1 MPCVFTNCHNCL
13 CAVGGTINTDVHK
26 YAESAC
32 RKSGGIFVPPHEA
45 VIHQYMREMI
55 VNSGDMSIV
64 SDSHTRYG
72 TQGSVSIGEGGPE
85 LAKAMLGKY
94 YEIDY
99 PGVIAVLLTGTP
111 KPWVGPMDVALS
123 IIGKVFK
130 NNFVKNKVLEFIG
143 PGVHSLSMD
152 FRNGIDT
159 MTTESACLSSVWATD
174 DKVKEYFEIH
184 KRPQGFKEMVPG
196 NAALYDGVVEVN
208 LDTIVPMIAL
218 PFHPSN
224 AYPLADVIA
233 EPEKYLKMVEKE
245 AERVFEN
252 NKDIHLDLCSKI
264 HDGKIKVDQAAT
276 LLDIKSRM
284 LLPKVEKEEE
294 EDEEDPRAELVRR
307 LLEYKMYKYMAQE
320 LEEREQEAELLFFK
334 EPTIPREVAKYEEPL
349 DLDKLLDGL
358 TLAKLQKVFD
368 AVMKRNAN
376 KLDPV
381 RSRFSTIRR
390 EPISLEQKVRSV
402 LSYARE
408 HRHFKFSDVLERE
421 SDRLEIVVA
430 FLAVLELMR
439 MGRIHLVQEK
449 LFDEMQLDTVDVDE
463 TEDEAELELS
473 TEEGEEYAR
482 IR

>member
-1 MPCVFTNCHNCL
+1 MSPSAFTRINLAACL
-13 CAVGGTINTDVHK
+13 AALALLLFLFIYPRMVLTELSDRICAGANELIGMIEAGDWAEANAGINAVNDAFQEKKERLKLFLDHEDLDV
-26 YAESAC
+26 
-32 RKSGGIFVPPHEA
+32 
-45 VIHQYMREMI
+45 
-55 VNSGDMSIV
+55 V
-64 SDSHTRYG
+64 SDFL
-72 TQGSVSIGEGGPE
+72 V
-85 LAKAMLGKY
+85 M
-94 YEIDY
+94 
-99 PGVIAVLLTGTP
+99 
-111 KPWVGPMDVALS
+111 
-123 IIGKVFK
+123 
-130 NNFVKNKVLEFIG
+130 
-143 PGVHSLSMD
+143 
-152 FRNGIDT
+152 
-159 MTTESACLSSVWATD
+159 
-174 DKVKEYFEIH
+174 
-184 KRPQGFKEMVPG
+184 
-196 NAALYDGVVEVN
+196 
-208 LDTIVPMIAL
+208 
-218 PFHPSN
+218 
-224 AYPLADVIA
+224 
-233 EPEKYLKMVEKE
+233 
-245 AERVFEN
+245 
-252 NKDIHLDLCSKI
+252 
-264 HDGKIKVDQAAT
+264 AAT

-430 FLAVLELMR
+430 FLAVLELMK

>member
-1 MPCVFTNCHNCL
+1 MGIPVKLEVFEGPLDLLLHLIEKNKIDIYDIPI
-13 CAVGGTINTDVHK
+13 VEITD
-26 YAESAC
+26 
-32 RKSGGIFVPPHEA
+32 
-45 VIHQYMREMI
+45 QYMEYIHAMEREDLG
-55 VNSGDMSIV
+55 VMS
-64 SDSHTRYG
+64 
-72 TQGSVSIGEGGPE
+72 
-85 LAKAMLGKY
+85 
-94 YEIDY
+94 
-99 PGVIAVLLTGTP
+99 
-111 KPWVGPMDVALS
+111 
-123 IIGKVFK
+123 
-130 NNFVKNKVLEFIG
+130 EF
-143 PGVHSLSMD
+143 
-152 FRNGIDT
+152 
-159 MTTESACLSSVWATD
+159 
-174 DKVKEYFEIH
+174 
-184 KRPQGFKEMVPG
+184 MV
-196 NAALYDGVVEVN
+196 
-208 LDTIVPMIAL
+208 M
-218 PFHPSN
+218 
-224 AYPLADVIA
+224 
-233 EPEKYLKMVEKE
+233 
-245 AERVFEN
+245 
-252 NKDIHLDLCSKI
+252 
-264 HDGKIKVDQAAT
+264 AAT
-276 LLDIKSRM
+276 LLDIKCKM
-284 LLPKVEKEEE
+284 LLPKEVNEEGE
-294 EDEEDPRAELVRR
+294 EEDPRAELVEK

-430 FLAVLELMR
+430 FLAVLELMK

>member
-1 MPCVFTNCHNCL
+1 MENPALLTEDTLQQLKQIVDEFPYFQIARMLYLKNLAVLNDIRFGAELKKMAIYVPDRRKLFTLIEGERFGLQLQSAKEENPTREDAFSLIDAFLSNREEEEPK
-13 CAVGGTINTDVHK
+13 TD
-26 YAESAC
+26 ASLL
-32 RKSGGIFVPPHEA
+32 FQP
-45 VIHQYMREMI
+45 
-55 VNSGDMSIV
+55 
-64 SDSHTRYG
+64 
-72 TQGSVSIGEGGPE
+72 SVSS
-85 LAKAMLGKY
+85 
-94 YEIDY
+94 DY
-99 PGVIAVLLTGTP
+99 IYWSLT
-111 KPWVGPMDVALS
+111 K
-123 IIGKVFK
+123 
-130 NNFVKNKVLEFIG
+130 E
-143 PGVHSLSMD
+143 
-152 FRNGIDT
+152 NG
-159 MTTESACLSSVWATD
+159 
-174 DKVKEYFEIH
+174 
-184 KRPQGFKEMVPG
+184 Q
-196 NAALYDGVVEVN
+196 VE
-208 LDTIVPMIAL
+208 
-218 PFHPSN
+218 
-224 AYPLADVIA
+224 
-233 EPEKYLKMVEKE
+233 
-245 AERVFEN
+245 
-252 NKDIHLDLCSKI
+252 
-264 HDGKIKVDQAAT
+264 
-276 LLDIKSRM
+276 
-284 LLPKVEKEEE
+284 EKEEE

-430 FLAVLELMR
+430 FLAVLELMK

-449 LFDEMQLDTVDVDE
+449 LFDEIQLDTVDVDE